1 MLDKY
6 IQYKVQST
14 QYTVYSIITHQV
26 SSIKWQ
32 AIDRTFDLGSDEADS
47 VKTLFNATN
56 LIGTPLGDTDFMYAA
71 AGGAP
76 PPHPL
81 ALRC

>member
-1 MLDKY
+1 MDHALGTECAAKLAAAY
-6 IQYKVQST
+6 E
-14 QYTVYSIITHQV
+14 
-26 SSIKWQ
+26 
-32 AIDRTFDLGSDEADS
+32 AIDAAFDSGEGAR

-81 ALRC
+81 ASRC